1 MRKSEGKL
9 IAFVKLEREGRNGIW
24 VIALSCERSYVDNVH
39 PYGLSEPHDS
49 PWEGFQWR
57 TLKGSKKEKF
67 RFYWYAHA
75 SWLLIMFCKSYVWIF
90 ILFYLTRMSTCCSDY
105 FRYMEIYANYGK
117 ISKACYY
124 LFIFI
129 FLVKSMLNLGVHVM
143 QLIFV
148 WPLLL

>member
-1 MRKSEGKL
+1 MFISMVRRNLMIHHEKASSGELLKE
-9 IAFVKLEREGRNGIW
+9 VKKKN
-24 VIALSCERSYVDNVH
+24 S
-39 PYGLSEPHDS
+39 
-49 PWEGFQWR
+49 GFIDMH
-57 TLKGSKKEKF
+57 TF
-67 RFYWYAHA
+67 A

-90 ILFYLTRMSTCCSDY
+90 ILFYLRRMSTCCSDY